1 MNTDETPKPAN
12 GTSIIGEVAEV
23 IPRLPKYA
31 KLTWLLLKD
40 PRLST
45 KQRAALMAAA
55 GYCISPIDAIP
66 GFIPVIGQLDDLAVI
81 LYTIR
86 WVLGSLPPEQAESYL
101 AKAGIN
107 ADVLD
112 DDFNIVK
119 RNGVR
124 VLKKMIAVMGWTA
137 LTIWAAGRFA
147 ADEIARRLRKA
158 A

>member
-1 MNTDETPKPAN
+1 M
-12 GTSIIGEVAEV
+12 AEV
-23 IPRLPKYA
+23 VPRVPKYA

-40 PRLST
+40 PRLSA

-66 GFIPVIGQLDDLAVI
+66 GFIPVIGQLDDLAVV

-86 WVLGSLPPEQAESYL
+86 WVLGDLPREQAESYL
-101 AKAGIN
+101 AKAGITWDMLD
-107 ADVLD
+107 ADFD
-112 DDFNIVK
+112 IVK

-124 VLKKMIAVMGWTA
+124 VLKKMLAVMGWTA
-137 LTIWAAGRFA
+137 LSIYTAGRLA
-147 ADEIARRLRKA
+147 ADEIARRLRRA